1 MRSGDESLEDNEDC
15 IVSSSSP
22 RLRTL
27 SEGGIIGE
35 ELHTVYILAYTLLS
49 HFSLYV

>member
-35 ELHTVYILAYTLLS
+35 ELH
-49 HFSLYV
+49 SLYSSLYFALSF